1 MAKSVFICPQVPQR
15 TTIPEFTQLS
25 HKIEIF
31 SNLLARCWN
40 FFCCCSWNRV
50 TDKCMFLLPNHL
62 SPNFVSVSLRTIFNL
77 PFYNVRTNY
86 CLSLVLF
93 QRMVQGN
100 DHKCDRG
107 KRENYHSLTSCVSN
121 CKNKFRFRDGENNSK
136 NCYEDSLIPLTLC
149 LLLRS
154 L

>member
-1 MAKSVFICPQVPQR
+1 
-15 TTIPEFTQLS
+15 
-25 HKIEIF
+25 
-31 SNLLARCWN
+31 
-40 FFCCCSWNRV
+40 
-50 TDKCMFLLPNHL
+50 MFLLPNHL
-62 SPNFVSVSLRTIFNL
+62 SPNFVSASLRTIFNL

-107 KRENYHSLTSCVSN
+107 KRENYNSLTSCVSN
-121 CKNKFRFRDGENNSK
+121 CKNKFRFRYGENNS
-136 NCYEDSLIPLTLC
+136 NNFYEDSLIPLTLC

-154 L
+154 LYISLSSKDLLIIIGQPERELSAIF